1 MTLRRKARK
10 QSAFRRLVAFTGRVL
25 GWTLKA
31 VLFVGF
37 LCGLGYGIVS
47 FASKSDHFHVKTIR
61 VEGMSV
67 LDEATVRDAC
77 GITQEDNLIFLR
89 AADVRKR
96 VEDIP
101 YVRDCTVT
109 CVFPDTVV
117 IKITERVAVAT
128 LLVRNR
134 FYAVDTE
141 GRILQQL
148 AIDGDHPGPLITG
161 PPDLNEV
168 VPGQTLTFPSYPEAL
183 AVWAA
188 FNKTQAAQALHLSE
202 IAATAENDI
211 QLFFDDAP
219 YKLNWGRGNYEMQAK
234 RLDVLWAAKGGKLDC
249 TQYLDL
255 RFAEDLVCK

>member
-1 MTLRRKARK
+1 MKARRTTRKRSVLRR
-10 QSAFRRLVAFTGRVL
+10 SVAFTGRLL

-47 FASKSDHFHVKTIR
+47 FASDSDHFRVKWIR

-67 LDEATVRDAC
+67 LDEATIREGC

-89 AADVRKR
+89 AADIRKR
-96 VEDIP
+96 VEEIP

-117 IKITERVAVAT
+117 IKITERAAVAT

-134 FYAVDTE
+134 FYAVDAE
-141 GRILQQL
+141 GRLLQQL
-148 AIDGDHPGPLITG
+148 GIDSEHPGPLISAPTEL
-161 PPDLNEV
+161 DAVE
-168 VPGQTLTFPSYPEAL
+168 PGQTINLAAYPEAL

-188 FNKTQAAQALHLSE
+188 FNRTQAAQTLHLSE
-202 IAATAENDI
+202 ISAAAENDI

-219 YKLNWGRGNYEMQAK
+219 YKLCWGRGNYEQQAK

-255 RFAEDLVCK
+255 RFAEDLVCR